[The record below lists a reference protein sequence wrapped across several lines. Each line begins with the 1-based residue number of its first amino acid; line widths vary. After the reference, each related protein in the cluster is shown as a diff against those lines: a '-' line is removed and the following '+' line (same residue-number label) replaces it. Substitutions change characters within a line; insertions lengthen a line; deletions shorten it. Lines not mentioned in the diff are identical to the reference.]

1 MKVLDLSNLPTFRST
16 YSMYSGGIFGE
27 ILVNIS
33 DKKIEFTLIRTLLAS
48 SSSTSI
54 LNLPKNASW
63 IFLKIDW
70 LILFESSKIN
80 LVFFL

>member
-27 ILVNIS
+27 MLVNIS

-63 IFLKIDW
+63 IFLKID
-70 LILFESSKIN
+70 
-80 LVFFL
+80 

>member
-27 ILVNIS
+27 MLVNIS

-70 LILFESSKIN
+70 LILFESSKTN

>member
-27 ILVNIS
+27 MLVNIS

>member
-16 YSMYSGGIFGE
+16 YSIYSGGIFGE
-27 ILVNIS
+27 MLVSIS